1 MQLWQVA
8 PAAAPAGLG
17 GDVQAVLGE
26 LVACIGEPAFGE
38 RALEQLNRVMAVGS
52 WSVYRVFDDQP
63 PALHASASH
72 GLPDTTR
79 QCFSLYR
86 AGLYRADQTLALAR
100 SQLQPG
106 QPVMT
111 HWSADE
117 IPGLH
122 REQIYRRHGVR
133 ERLSLLSADD
143 GRGLLTLNLY
153 RHEQQRRFADVEVD
167 ALRTVARVLL
177 ACVRKHL
184 LLGAAPSALPGAAA
198 ANAWLAP
205 LTPRERQVCERLLQ
219 GLSHDGIAADL
230 GLSVTTVKTYRNRA
244 FARLGIHHRS
254 ELFGLGRRA
263 GLA

>member
-8 PAAAPAGLG
+8 SPAAPAGLG
-17 GDVQAVLGE
+17 ADVQAVLGE
-26 LVACIGEPAFGE
+26 LVACIGAPAFGE
-38 RALEQLNRVMAVGS
+38 QVLRQLNRVMAIGS

-63 PALHASASH
+63 PALHTSASH
-72 GLPDTTR
+72 GRPDTTR

-86 AGLYRADQTLALAR
+86 AGLYRADRTLAPAR

-111 HWSADE
+111 HWCADE
-117 IPGLH
+117 IRGPH
-122 REQIYRRHGVR
+122 REQIYRRHGMR

-143 GRGLLTLNLY
+143 GQGLLTLNLY

-167 ALRTVARVLL
+167 AVRAVGHVLL

-184 LLGAAPSALPGAAA
+184 SLSPAASLPVNGVEV
-198 ANAWLAP
+198 LAP

-219 GLSHDGIAADL
+219 GLSHDGVAADL

-254 ELFGLGRRA
+254 ELFSLALRSPA
-263 GLA
+263 G